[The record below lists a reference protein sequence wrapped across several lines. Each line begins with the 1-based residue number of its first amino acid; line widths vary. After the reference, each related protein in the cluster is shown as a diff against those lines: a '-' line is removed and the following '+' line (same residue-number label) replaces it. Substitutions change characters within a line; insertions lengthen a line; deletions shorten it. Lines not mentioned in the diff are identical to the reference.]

1 MVAVNGKLWAVKLV
15 HRATRAS
22 ILLVVAAGAAH
33 LSAQDGVSKPDAS
46 RFQAKLAQIEKIAAT
61 PRKGTAAR
69 TTQVTDTEVNSYLR
83 FLAGPQVP
91 VGIVEPM
98 LHAAGNGRVSGRA
111 IVDLDAVRTQ
121 KKRAWTDPLGYLAGR
136 LPVTAT
142 GTLTTKEGV
151 GRFVLE
157 SAEISGVTIPK
168 SLLQE
173 LLSYYSRT
181 PETPAGINMDEPFQL
196 PAAIR
201 EIRIGM
207 GTAAIV
213 Q

>member
-1 MVAVNGKLWAVKLV
+1 MKLV

-22 ILLVVAAGAAH
+22 ILLVVVAGAAH
-33 LSAQDGVSKPDAS
+33 LSAQDGVSKPDAT

-69 TTQVTDTEVNSYLR
+69 TTQVTDSEVNSYLR
-83 FLAGPQVP
+83 FLAGTQVP

-98 LHAAGNGRVSGRA
+98 LHAHGNGRVSGRA

-121 KKRAWTDPLGYLAGR
+121 KKRAWTDPLGYLTGR
-136 LPVTAT
+136 LPVTAA
-142 GTLTTKEGV
+142 GTLTTKDGV

>member
-1 MVAVNGKLWAVKLV
+1 MQVPHRLSAVLCAISL
-15 HRATRAS
+15 
-22 ILLVVAAGAAH
+22 AAGAVH
-33 LSAQDGVSKPDAS
+33 LAAQGGVSKQDAT
-46 RFQAKLAQIEKIAAT
+46 RFQVKLAQIEKTGAT
-61 PRKGTAAR
+61 PQKGTAAR
-69 TTQVTDTEVNSYLR
+69 TTQVTENEVNSYLR
-83 FLAGPQVP
+83 FLAGSQVP

-98 LHAAGNGRVSGRA
+98 LRAVGNGRVTGRA
-111 IVDLDAVRTQ
+111 IVDLDAVRKQ
-121 KKRAWTDPLGYLAGR
+121 KQRGWTDPLAYLTGR
-136 LPVTAT
+136 LPVTAA

-173 LLSYYSRT
+173 LLSFYSRT
-181 PETPAGINMDEPFQL
+181 PETPDGINMDEPFAL

-201 EIRIGM
+201 EIRIGQ
-207 GTAAIV
+207 GSAAIV